1 MSHKVEQHS
10 QIGPAFETATTEPMI
25 PAAQGRTLNWLLL
38 SEATILIDHDV
49 QKARER
55 LERAIKKA
63 WLVGPPGLPQPAL
76 DPNVPL
82 RIQVTSLPGWRLEGR
97 AWLDDPVLH
106 WEASEIECLCKPW
119 TPLSKALASTAATPS
134 RVKIEIWAEDLVRL
148 WGSNKSVGSAAMCA
162 ALIAPLMSPS
172 TLIEKAQ

>member
-82 RIQVTSLPGWRLEGR
+82 RSKSHPCR
-97 AWLDDPVLH
+97 AGDL
-106 WEASEIECLCKPW
+106 
-119 TPLSKALASTAATPS
+119 KAEL
-134 RVKIEIWAEDLVRL
+134 
-148 WGSNKSVGSAAMCA
+148 G
-162 ALIAPLMSPS
+162 
-172 TLIEKAQ
+172 